1 MIILHDP
8 VDDFNGHVTA
18 ARTVALDMGMSL
30 DMLNNHARVQ
40 AKEALQEHADLE
52 SPLSF
57 PRSGGRAVSTS
68 VCYQFT
74 HAESLKDGQRPPM
87 PVA

>member
-1 MIILHDP
+1 MIILHDS

-40 AKEALQEHADLE
+40 AKEALQEHANLE
-52 SPLSF
+52 SPLF
-57 PRSGGRAVSTS
+57 PPLWGACRINLSLLPASSMQRA
-68 VCYQFT
+68 
-74 HAESLKDGQRPPM
+74 
-87 PVA
+87 

>member
-1 MIILHDP
+1 MIILHYS

-40 AKEALQEHADLE
+40 AKEALQEHAYLE
-52 SPLSF
+52 SPLF
-57 PRSGGRAVSTS
+57 PSLWGSCRINLSLLPASSMQRA
-68 VCYQFT
+68 
-74 HAESLKDGQRPPM
+74 
-87 PVA
+87 